1 MSIYIYIYNT
11 HHIMYVGV
19 LGIIFS
25 YPFQERKWL
34 VFDGPVDAVWHFGIL
49 AFRAYLTSFRGDVRI
64 EPNGSAPRAPRASR
78 IFEQILRDPSRG
90 LQGGFRL

>member
-34 VFDGPVDAVWHFGIL
+34 VFDGPVDAVWIENMKLGDAKRL
-49 AFRAYLTSFRGDVRI
+49 SPKGPKGLTNFRADPKRSIKG
-64 EPNGSAPRAPRASR
+64 APRGIQAVNFWV
-78 IFEQILRDPSRG
+78 IFI
-90 LQGGFRL
+90 